1 MQFHPRQKDVEEVRQ
16 AVLDY
21 IEGTYQVDPSRTKRS
36 VHPDLAKLGFVQEGG
51 TYKGY
56 RMTFA
61 SLVEAAGTFNQDGC
75 IAPDAPKAITVFE
88 VLDQTASVKLEAW
101 WGIDYLHLAKYD
113 GKWMIINVLWQTY
126 PTTEVEDNGASH

>member
-1 MQFHPRQKDVEEVRQ
+1 MQFHPCQKDIEEVRQ

-21 IEGTYQVDPSRTKRS
+21 IEATYQVDPSRIKRS
-36 VHPDLAKLGFVQEGG
+36 VHPDLAKLGFVQEADS
-51 TYKGY
+51 YNEY

-61 SLVEAAGTFNQDGC
+61 SLVETAATFNQDGR

-126 PTTEVEDNGASH
+126 PTSEVEENGAHH